1 MIFDRKIVPISTAW
15 CDALVLSTAPIPMC
29 GTAIVNGGE
38 SAAAMTMSIK
48 SYRLSY

>member
-15 CDALVLSTAPIPMC
+15 CDALLSTAPIPMC
-29 GTAIVNGGE
+29 GTVIVNGGE